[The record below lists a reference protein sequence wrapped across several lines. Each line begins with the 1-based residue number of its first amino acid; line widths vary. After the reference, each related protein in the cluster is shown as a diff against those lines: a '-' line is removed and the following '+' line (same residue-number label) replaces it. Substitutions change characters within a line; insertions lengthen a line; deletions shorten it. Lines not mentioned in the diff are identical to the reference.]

1 MNHHQPRR
9 DRYRGGPAPS
19 RQQAPVATASTVRVA
34 NIEKLAQALGGA
46 HALGIR
52 LDMGIG
58 RLQELMAGI
67 NFSDET
73 AFHIEVELGL
83 APGWLSDK
91 HATAPDRQRLESLAS
106 EAAPAANAPAVSSA
120 AQAQA
125 VAALEPEL
133 AMAGADASTAHAA
146 PRSTPRARPTKHP
159 EPPPSAALAAKTVN
173 PAQPTAFLAPLSVA
187 STLPIARKEP
197 SMSNTVQDHART
209 VRVLN
214 LELLTSEHG
223 MKGRLA
229 KVLNKTPAN
238 ISHLLHGT
246 KSFDR
251 PAAQQIEVVLGL
263 PLDWFESPRAEIPAS
278 AVQVLKGEVP
288 PAASPDA
295 VARRRGRP
303 SMVAVPPQAELA
315 RTTAAPAVSP
325 SKVAAPLAV
334 ASTSAAAPSAQS
346 EARPSPAPA
355 LSEALD
361 QVHITQGATMSR
373 TARQLVAESEG
384 QIGAIAEALVKT
396 IIEKA
401 RDKRLSEKTALQLL
415 TDVMSM

>member
-1 MNHHQPRR
+1 
-9 DRYRGGPAPS
+9 
-19 RQQAPVATASTVRVA
+19 
-34 NIEKLAQALGGA
+34 
-46 HALGIR
+46 
-52 LDMGIG
+52 
-58 RLQELMAGI
+58 
-67 NFSDET
+67 
-73 AFHIEVELGL
+73 
-83 APGWLSDK
+83 
-91 HATAPDRQRLESLAS
+91 
-106 EAAPAANAPAVSSA
+106 
-120 AQAQA
+120 
-125 VAALEPEL
+125 
-133 AMAGADASTAHAA
+133 
-146 PRSTPRARPTKHP
+146 
-159 EPPPSAALAAKTVN
+159 
-173 PAQPTAFLAPLSVA
+173 
-187 STLPIARKEP
+187 
-197 SMSNTVQDHART
+197 MSNTVQDHART